1 MKENETT
8 STTVISTDFIE
19 PQTQDVLEEKPK
31 QLTVS
36 KNYEIFLDLQK
47 IRIGYDNIITIL
59 NNLNLFEYK
68 LKSLED
74 VNTILTTD
82 VLLIL
87 QKLAELN
94 NIQINLVLY
103 RIYLNL
109 ITKQSLYNKYLSLS
123 NNYIEV
129 LDKISL
135 LLYLIDECVLLI
147 ERLDG
152 FVYDPNFYIF
162 KKKNF
167 TTYKISIF

>member
-19 PQTQDVLEEKPK
+19 PKTQDVLEEKHKP
-31 QLTVS
+31 LTVS
-36 KNYEIFLDLQK
+36 KNYEIILDLQK

-162 KKKNF
+162 KKKIYNL
-167 TTYKISIF
+167 

>member
-8 STTVISTDFIE
+8 STTVISTDSIE
-19 PQTQDVLEEKPK
+19 PKTQDVLEEKPK
-31 QLTVS
+31 PLTVS
-36 KNYEIFLDLQK
+36 KNYEIILELQK

-135 LLYLIDECVLLI
+135 LLYLIDECDFI
-147 ERLDG
+147 
-152 FVYDPNFYIF
+152 
-162 KKKNF
+162 
-167 TTYKISIF
+167 